1 MQSMVAPHCFV
12 CMDCRTPSEIARSN
26 ATRCACV
33 VIMAAMKIPIC
44 LSFSRPVAMHSLQAV
59 SARRSAAFKAG
70 YSPVRSV
77 RPSTAAVNA
86 LSEAD
91 LAIVAASRSHVND
104 RHIGHLVAKAS
115 LLRGVHGRIVKS
127 ITEIGL
133 IGKPRQRRHQARK
146 PRPGPVAVF
155 SSCHVGAAGHV

>member
-1 MQSMVAPHCFV
+1 MQSMVAPHCFG

-26 ATRCACV
+26 ATRWACV

-104 RHIGHLVAKAS
+104 RHIVHLVAKAS
-115 LLRGVHGRIVKS
+115 LLRGVHGRI
-127 ITEIGL
+127 I
-133 IGKPRQRRHQARK
+133 
-146 PRPGPVAVF
+146 VAV
-155 SSCHVGAAGHV
+155 HIVGDILSRHTRRSPTRQPRSLRVTLALGCQPCGAG

>member
-1 MQSMVAPHCFV
+1 MQSMVAPNCPGSI
-12 CMDCRTPSEIARSN
+12 DCRTPSDMARSN
-26 ATRCACV
+26 ATRWACV

-115 LLRGVHGRIVKS
+115 LLRGIHGRIIKS
-127 ITEIGL
+127 ITVVGDIL
-133 IGKPRQRRHQARK
+133 NRNTRRSPPTKSRTLRVTLALGCLVRNPCK
-146 PRPGPVAVF
+146 L
-155 SSCHVGAAGHV
+155 